1 MNLLGPVSCPGHGQR
16 GGIYIYI
23 YIYMIMFAVRP
34 VWQHGFYVCRFAN
47 GFAMFFLHIS
57 I

>member
-1 MNLLGPVSCPGHGQR
+1 MH
-16 GGIYIYI
+16 IYI
-23 YIYMIMFAVRP
+23 YIYMFMFAVRP